1 MPEGNMD
8 NQSPQGSVSLLQKIV
23 RAVMGA
29 PKHLKDPQ
37 LFHKISLIPILA
49 WIGLGADGL
58 SSSAYGPE
66 EAFRALGEHTYL
78 AVFLGLATALTVFII
93 SYAYSRII
101 EHFPHGGGGYVV
113 ATHMLGEKAG
123 VVSGSALLVDY
134 VMTITISIASCCD
147 AIFSYIPQ
155 GYHHYKVPVAC
166 FLTVVLII
174 LNIRGVKESITVM
187 APIFMIFVST
197 HLLMLVYGVFTH
209 TDKCGP
215 LVCDVQAGFSHDLSS
230 IGIFGI
236 LLLFVRAYS
245 LGGGTYTGI
254 EAVSNGLQIMRE
266 PRVQTGKRTMLY
278 MATSLAFTAGVLFL
292 CYALVGVKPVEGK
305 TLNAVL
311 ADGLFSS
318 WPMGNWISFIT
329 IFSEGAL
336 LLVAAQAGFVD
347 GPRVMANMA
356 TDSWFPHRFAALSV
370 RLTMRNGI
378 LLMGIAAIALLFYTH
393 GSVSALVVM
402 YSINVFI
409 TFSLSQLG
417 MSKFFIQRRKE
428 DPQWVRHLGVH
439 LLGLVLCVTILTITV
454 LEKFMEG
461 GWLTLVITSVVI
473 GLCYLIKGHYTRVRE
488 GFADLDNT
496 LLDVP
501 ISDHGEPPP
510 IDRNAATA
518 IQLVSGYSGF
528 GVHTLFSILTTFPKT
543 YKNIIFVSVAVIDS
557 GSFKGAEEI
566 DALEES
572 IKSGLEKYVALARK
586 LGFAADYR
594 MELATDVVESIIEV
608 CKDVAVTYPRSTVF
622 TGQLTFRLEKFYHRL
637 LHNET
642 AFAIQRRLQWDGL
655 TTVIMPIR
663 VRT

>member
-1 MPEGNMD
+1 MTEEPPISQTFAGR
-8 NQSPQGSVSLLQKIV
+8 IV
-23 RAVMGA
+23 RAIIGA
-29 PKHLKDPQ
+29 PRCLNDPH
-37 LFHKISLIPILA
+37 LFHKMSLIPILA
-49 WIGLGADGL
+49 WVGLGADGL

-101 EHFPHGGGGYVV
+101 EHFPHGGGGYIV
-113 ATHMLGEKAG
+113 ASHMLGEKAG

-134 VMTITISIASCCD
+134 IMTITISIASCCD
-147 AIFSYIPQ
+147 AVFSYIPK
-155 GYHHYKVPVAC
+155 GYHYYKVPVAC
-166 FLTVVLII
+166 LLTVLLII

-187 APIFMIFVST
+187 APIFITFVLS
-197 HLLMLVYGVFTH
+197 HLVMLTYGVFTH
-209 TDKCGP
+209 TDKCWP
-215 LVCDVQAGFSHDLSS
+215 LVRDVQAGFSHDLSS

-292 CYALVGVKPVEGK
+292 CYSLVGVKPVEGK

-311 ADGLFSS
+311 ADSLFSH
-318 WPMGNWISFIT
+318 WPMGHWISFIT
-329 IFSEGAL
+329 IFSEGTL

-356 TDSWFPHRFAALSV
+356 VDSWFPHRFAALSV

-378 LLMGIAAIALLFYTH
+378 LLMGIAAIALLFYTG

-417 MSKFFIQRRKE
+417 MSKLFIQRRKE
-428 DPQWVRHLGVH
+428 DPQWIRHLLVH
-439 LLGLVLCVTILTITV
+439 LVGLLLCVTILIITTV
-454 LEKFMEG
+454 EKFAEG
-461 GWLTLVITSVVI
+461 GWMTLVITSVVI
-473 GLCYLIKGHYTRVRE
+473 GLCYLIKGHYLRVRQ
-488 GFADLDNT
+488 GMKDLDET

-501 ISDHGEPPP
+501 VTSHGEPPA
-510 IDRNAATA
+510 IDRSATTA
-518 IQLVSGYSGF
+518 IQLVSSYSGF
-528 GVHTLFSILTTFPKT
+528 GVHTLFSILTSFPKT
-543 YKNIIFVSVAVIDS
+543 YKNVIFVSVAMIDS
-557 GSFKGAEEI
+557 GSFKGAEEVE
-566 DALEES
+566 ALEAS
-572 IKSGLEKYVALARK
+572 VKVGLEKYVAMAHK
-586 LGFAADYR
+586 LGFAAEYR
-594 MELATDVVESIIEV
+594 TALATDVVESAVEL
-608 CKDVAVTYPRSTVF
+608 CKQVADEFPRSTVF

-655 TTVIMPIR
+655 TTVILPIR

>member
-1 MPEGNMD
+1 MGN
-8 NQSPQGSVSLLQKIV
+8 QTSQEVLSPLQKII
-23 RAVMGA
+23 RAILGS
-29 PKHLKDPQ
+29 PKHLKDPH
-37 LFHKISLIPILA
+37 LFHKMSLIPILA

-101 EHFPHGGGGYVV
+101 EHFPHGGGGYIV

-134 VMTITISIASCCD
+134 ILTITVSIASCVD
-147 AIFSYIPQ
+147 AVFSYIPK
-155 GYHHYKVPVAC
+155 GFHHYKVPVAC
-166 FLTVVLII
+166 LLAVFLII

-187 APIFMIFVST
+187 APIFMVFVAT
-197 HLLMLVYGVFTH
+197 HLLMLVYGVLTH
-209 TDKCGP
+209 TDKIAP
-215 LVCDVQAGFSHDLSS
+215 LASDVQTGFSHDVSS

-266 PRVQTGKRTMLY
+266 PRVKTGKRTMVY
-278 MATSLAFTAGVLFL
+278 MATSLAFTAGILFL
-292 CYALVGVKPVEGK
+292 CYSLVGVKPVEGK

-311 ADGLFSS
+311 ADGLFGS
-318 WPMGNWISFIT
+318 WPMGNWIAFVT

-336 LLVAAQAGFVD
+336 LLVAAQTGFVD

-356 TDSWFPHRFAALSV
+356 VDSWLPHRFASLSV

-378 LLMGIAAIALLFYTH
+378 LLMGVASIILLIYTH

-402 YSINVFI
+402 YSINVFV

-417 MSKFFIQRRKE
+417 MSKFFIQRKAE
-428 DPQWVRHLGVH
+428 DPQWFRHLLVH
-439 LLGLVLCVTILTITV
+439 LVGLLLCVTILIITTV
-454 LEKFMEG
+454 EKFAEG

-473 GLCYLIKGHYTRVRE
+473 GLCYLIKGHYVRVRQ
-488 GFADLDNT
+488 GMKDLDDT

-501 ISDHGEPPP
+501 VSSHGEPPA
-510 IDRNAATA
+510 IDRNATTA
-518 IQLVSGYSGF
+518 IQLVSGFSGF
-528 GVHTLFSILTTFPKT
+528 GVHTLFSILSTFPKT
-543 YKNIIFVSVAVIDS
+543 YKNVIFVSVAMIDS

-566 DALEES
+566 EALEAS
-572 IKSGLEKYVALARK
+572 VKASLEKYVAMANK

-594 MELATDVVESIIEV
+594 TTLATDVVESAV
-608 CKDVAVTYPRSTVF
+608 DLCHQVAEEFPRSTVF
-622 TGQLTFRLEKFYHRL
+622 TGQITFRLEKFYHRL

-655 TTVIMPIR
+655 TTVILPIR
-663 VRT
+663 VKT

>member
-1 MPEGNMD
+1 M
-8 NQSPQGSVSLLQKIV
+8 GSSELNETPSLLQKII
-23 RAVMGA
+23 RAVIGS
-29 PKHLKDPQ
+29 PKHLKDPH
-37 LFHKISLIPILA
+37 LFHKMALIPVLA
-49 WIGLGADGL
+49 WVGLGADGL

-101 EHFPHGGGGYVV
+101 EHFPHGGGGYIV

-147 AIFSYIPQ
+147 AVFSYIPK

-166 FLTVVLII
+166 ILTVILII
-174 LNIRGVKESITVM
+174 LNIRGVKESISVM
-187 APIFMIFVST
+187 APIFMTFVAS
-197 HLLMLVYGVFTH
+197 HILMLVYGVLTH

-215 LVCDVQAGFSHDLSS
+215 LVRDVQAGFKHDLSS

-278 MATSLAFTAGVLFL
+278 MATSLAFTAGILFL
-292 CYALVGVKPVEGK
+292 CYSLVGVKPVEGK

-311 ADGLFSS
+311 ADSLFGN
-318 WPMGNWISFIT
+318 WPMGNWVSFIT

-347 GPRVMANMA
+347 GPRVMSNMA
-356 TDSWFPHRFAALSV
+356 IDSWFPHRFAALSV

-378 LLMGIAAIALLFYTH
+378 LLMGIAAIALLFYTG

-428 DPQWVRHLGVH
+428 DPRWFRHLSVH
-439 LLGLVLCVTILTITV
+439 LVGLLLCVTILAITTY
-454 LEKFMEG
+454 EKFAEG
-461 GWLTLVITSVVI
+461 GWMTLVITSVVV
-473 GLCYLIKGHYTRVRE
+473 GLCYMIKGHYVRVRQ
-488 GFADLDNT
+488 GMKDLDET

-501 ISDHGEPPP
+501 LSSHGEPPA
-510 IDRNAATA
+510 IDHGATTA

-543 YKNIIFVSVAVIDS
+543 YKNVVFVSVAMIDS
-557 GSFKGAEEI
+557 GSFKGAEEVE
-566 DALEES
+566 ALEAS
-572 IKSGLEKYVALARK
+572 VNAGLEKYVDMAHK
-586 LGFAADYR
+586 LGFAAEYR
-594 MELATDVVESIIEV
+594 TALATDVVESAV
-608 CKDVAVTYPRSTVF
+608 DLCKQVAEEFPRSTVF

>member
-1 MPEGNMD
+1 MGHGTQNET
-8 NQSPQGSVSLLQKIV
+8 SSLLQKIV
-23 RAVMGA
+23 RAVIGA
-29 PKHLKDPQ
+29 PKHLRDPH
-37 LFHKISLIPILA
+37 LFHKMSLIPVLA

-101 EHFPHGGGGYVV
+101 EHFPHGGGGYIV

-134 VMTITISIASCCD
+134 ILTITVSIASCVD
-147 AIFSYIPQ
+147 AVFSYVPK
-155 GYHHYKVPVAC
+155 GFHHYKVPVAC
-166 FLTVVLII
+166 LLAVFLII

-187 APIFMIFVST
+187 APIFMVFVAT
-197 HLLMLVYGVFTH
+197 HLLMLIYGVFTH

-215 LVCDVQAGFSHDLSS
+215 LLCDVQSGFTHDLSS

-266 PRVQTGKRTMLY
+266 PRVQTGKRTMVY

-292 CYALVGVKPVEGK
+292 CYSLVGVKPVEGK

-311 ADGLFSS
+311 ADGLFGS
-318 WPMGNWISFIT
+318 WPMGNWIAFVT

-336 LLVAAQAGFVD
+336 LLVAAQTGFVD

-356 TDSWFPHRFAALSV
+356 VDSWLPHRFASLSV

-378 LLMGIAAIALLFYTH
+378 LLMGVASIALLIYTH

-402 YSINVFI
+402 YSINVFV

-417 MSKFFIQRRKE
+417 MSKFFIQRKRE
-428 DPQWVRHLGVH
+428 DPQWFRHLLVH
-439 LLGLVLCVTILTITV
+439 LVGLLLCVTILIITTV
-454 LEKFMEG
+454 EKFAEG

-473 GLCYLIKGHYTRVRE
+473 GLCYLIKGHYVRVRQ
-488 GFADLDNT
+488 GMKDLDDT

-501 ISDHGEPPP
+501 VSAHGEPPA
-510 IDRNAATA
+510 IDRNAPTA

-528 GVHTLFSILTTFPKT
+528 GVHTLFSILSTFPKT
-543 YKNIIFVSVAVIDS
+543 YKNVVFVSVAMIDS

-566 DALEES
+566 EALEAS
-572 IKSGLEKYVALARK
+572 VKAGLEKYVAMAHK

-594 MELATDVVESIIEV
+594 TTLATDVVESAVELCKEV
-608 CKDVAVTYPRSTVF
+608 AEEFPRATVF
-622 TGQLTFRLEKFYHRL
+622 TGQITFRLEKYYHRL

-663 VRT
+663 VRA

>member
-1 MPEGNMD
+1 MENQATNGNA
-8 NQSPQGSVSLLQKIV
+8 SLLQKIV
-23 RAVMGA
+23 RAITGG
-29 PKHLKDPQ
+29 PKHLKDPH

-66 EAFRALGEHTYL
+66 EAFKALGEHTYL
-78 AVFLGLATALTVFII
+78 AVFLGLATAMTVFII

-101 EHFPHGGGGYVV
+101 EHFPHGGGGYIV

-134 VMTITISIASCCD
+134 ILTITVSIASCVD
-147 AIFSYIPQ
+147 AVFSYIPQ
-155 GYHHYKVPVAC
+155 GFHHYKVPVAC
-166 FLTVVLII
+166 LLTVILII

-187 APIFMIFVST
+187 APIFMIFVAT
-197 HLLMLVYGVFTH
+197 HLLMLIYGVFTH

-266 PRVQTGKRTMLY
+266 PRVQTGKRTMVY
-278 MATSLAFTAGVLFL
+278 MATSLAFTAGILFL
-292 CYALVGVKPVEGK
+292 CYSLVGVKPVEGK

-311 ADGLFSS
+311 ADGLFST
-318 WPMGNWISFIT
+318 WPMGNWIAFIT

-336 LLVAAQAGFVD
+336 LLVAAQTGFVD

-356 TDSWFPHRFAALSV
+356 VDSWLPHRFASLSV

-378 LLMGIAAIALLFYTH
+378 ILMGAASIALLIYTH

-402 YSINVFI
+402 YSINVFV

-417 MSKFFIQRRKE
+417 MSKFFIGKRKD
-428 DPQWVRHLGVH
+428 DPQWMRHLSVH
-439 LLGLVLCVTILTITV
+439 LVGLLLCVTILIITTF
-454 LEKFMEG
+454 EKFMEG

-473 GLCYLIKGHYTRVRE
+473 GLCYLIKGHYTRVRQ
-488 GFADLDNT
+488 GMRDLDET

-501 ISDHGEPPP
+501 VTTHGEPPP
-510 IDRNAATA
+510 IDRGAPTA

-528 GVHTLFSILTTFPKT
+528 GVHTLFSILSTFPKT
-543 YKNIIFVSVAVIDS
+543 YKNVIFVSVAMIDS
-557 GSFKGAEEI
+557 GSFKGAEEVE
-566 DALEES
+566 ALERTVNE
-572 IKSGLEKYVALARK
+572 GLEKYVALARK
-586 LGFAADYR
+586 LGFAAEYR
-594 MELATDVVESIIEV
+594 TALATDVVESAVEL
-608 CKDVAVTYPRSTVF
+608 CKQVAEEFPRSTVF

>member
-1 MPEGNMD
+1 MTVENHQEPHTLPG
-8 NQSPQGSVSLLQKIV
+8 KII
-23 RAVMGA
+23 RSIFGA
-29 PKHLKDPQ
+29 PKYLKDPQ
-37 LFHKISLIPILA
+37 LFHKMALIPVLA
-49 WIGLGADGL
+49 WVGLGADGL

-66 EAFRALGEHTYL
+66 EAFKALEGHTYL

-101 EHFPHGGGGYVV
+101 EHFPHGGGGYIV

-147 AIFSYIPQ
+147 SVFSYIPKEFH
-155 GYHHYKVPVAC
+155 YYKVPLAC
-166 FLTVVLII
+166 ILTVFLII
-174 LNIRGVKESITVM
+174 LNIRGVKESISVL
-187 APIFMIFVST
+187 APIFITFVAS
-197 HLLMLVYGVFTH
+197 HILMLVYGVLTH
-209 TDKCGP
+209 TDKIAS
-215 LVCDVQAGFSHDLSS
+215 LASDVQNGFSHDVSS

-278 MATSLAFTAGVLFL
+278 IATSLAFTAGILFL
-292 CYALVGVKPVEGK
+292 CYSLAGVKPVDGK

-311 ADGLFSS
+311 AESLFIN
-318 WPMGNWISFIT
+318 WPIGHWISFIT

-336 LLVAAQAGFVD
+336 LLVAAQTGFVD
-347 GPRVMANMA
+347 GPRVMSNMA
-356 TDSWFPHRFAALSV
+356 IDSWLPHRFAALSV

-378 LLMGIAAIALLFYTH
+378 LLMGIAAVALLLYTG
-393 GSVSALVVM
+393 GSVSALVIM

-417 MSKFFIQRRKE
+417 MSKFFIQRKQE
-428 DPQWVRHLGVH
+428 DPQWIRHLSVH
-439 LLGLVLCVTILTITV
+439 LVGLLLCVTILAITIY
-454 LEKFMEG
+454 EKFAEG
-461 GWLTLVITSVVI
+461 GWMTLVITSLVI
-473 GLCYLIKGHYTRVRE
+473 GLCYLIKGHYVRVRQ
-488 GFADLDNT
+488 GMKDLDET

-501 ISDHGEPPP
+501 VSPHGEPPV
-510 IDRNAATA
+510 IDRNAPTA

-528 GVHTLFSILTTFPKT
+528 GVHTLFSILSTFPKT
-543 YKNIIFVSVAVIDS
+543 YRNVIFISVAMIDS
-557 GSFKGAEEI
+557 GSFKGAKEI
-566 DALEES
+566 EALETS
-572 IKSGLEKYVALARK
+572 VKAGLEKYVAMAHK

-594 MELATDVVESIIEV
+594 TVLATDVVESAVEL
-608 CKDVAVTYPRSTVF
+608 CKQTAEEFPRSTVF
-622 TGQLTFRLEKFYHRL
+622 TGQITFRLEKFYHRL

-642 AFAIQRRLQWDGL
+642 AFSIQRRLQWDGL

>member
-1 MPEGNMD
+1 MGN
-8 NQSPQGSVSLLQKIV
+8 SSSHETVSLLQKIT
-23 RAVMGA
+23 RAITGG
-29 PKHLKDPQ
+29 PKHLKDPH
-37 LFHKISLIPILA
+37 LFHKLALIPVLA
-49 WIGLGADGL
+49 WVGLGADGL

-101 EHFPHGGGGYVV
+101 EHFPNGGGGYIV

-147 AIFSYIPQ
+147 AVFSYIPK
-155 GYHHYKVPVAC
+155 GFHHYKVPVAC
-166 FLTVVLII
+166 ILTVILIT
-174 LNIRGVKESITVM
+174 LNIRGVKESISVM
-187 APIFMIFVST
+187 VPIFMTFVLS
-197 HLLMLVYGVFTH
+197 HILMLIYGVLTH
-209 TDKCGP
+209 TDKIAP
-215 LVCDVQAGFSHDLSS
+215 LASDVQSGFRHDLSS
-230 IGIFGI
+230 IGMFGI
-236 LLLFVRAYS
+236 LLIFVRAYS

-266 PRVQTGKRTMLY
+266 PRVKTGKRTMIY
-278 MATSLAFTAGVLFL
+278 MATSLAFTAGILFL
-292 CYALVGVKPVEGK
+292 CYSLVGVKPVEGK

-311 ADGLFSS
+311 ADSLFGN
-318 WPMGNWISFIT
+318 WPMGNWVSFIT

-347 GPRVMANMA
+347 GPRVMSNMA
-356 TDSWFPHRFAALSV
+356 IDSWFPHRFAALSV

-378 LLMGIAAIALLFYTH
+378 LLMGISAIALLFYTG

-428 DPQWVRHLGVH
+428 DPQWIRHLSVH
-439 LLGLVLCVTILTITV
+439 LVGLLLCVTILAITTY
-454 LEKFMEG
+454 EKFTEG
-461 GWLTLVITSVVI
+461 GWMTLLITSVVV
-473 GLCYLIKGHYTRVRE
+473 GLCYMIKGHYVRVRQ
-488 GFADLDNT
+488 GMKDLDET

-501 ISDHGEPPP
+501 LSSHGEPPA
-510 IDRNAATA
+510 IDHGATTA

-528 GVHTLFSILTTFPKT
+528 GVHTLFSILSTFPKT
-543 YKNIIFVSVAVIDS
+543 YKNVIFVSVAMIDS
-557 GSFKGAEEI
+557 GSFKGAEEVE
-566 DALEES
+566 ALEAS
-572 IKSGLEKYVALARK
+572 VKAGLEKYVVMANK

-594 MELATDVVESIIEV
+594 VALATDVVESAV
-608 CKDVAVTYPRSTVF
+608 DLCKQVAGEFPRSTVF

>member
-1 MPEGNMD
+1 MGN
-8 NQSPQGSVSLLQKIV
+8 SSSHETVSLLQKIT
-23 RAVMGA
+23 RAITGG
-29 PKHLKDPQ
+29 PKHLKDPH
-37 LFHKISLIPILA
+37 LFHKLALIPVLA
-49 WIGLGADGL
+49 WVGLGADGL

-101 EHFPHGGGGYVV
+101 EHFPNGGGGYIV

-147 AIFSYIPQ
+147 AVFSYIPK
-155 GYHHYKVPVAC
+155 GFHHYKVPVAC
-166 FLTVVLII
+166 LLTVILII
-174 LNIRGVKESITVM
+174 LNIRGVKESISVM
-187 APIFMIFVST
+187 VPIFMTFVLS
-197 HLLMLVYGVFTH
+197 HILMLIYGVLTH
-209 TDKCGP
+209 TDKIAP
-215 LVCDVQAGFSHDLSS
+215 LASDVQSGFRHDLSS
-230 IGIFGI
+230 IGMFGI
-236 LLLFVRAYS
+236 LLIFVRAYS

-266 PRVQTGKRTMLY
+266 PRVKTGKRTMIY
-278 MATSLAFTAGVLFL
+278 MATSLAFTAGILFL
-292 CYALVGVKPVEGK
+292 CYSLVGVKPVEGK

-311 ADGLFSS
+311 ADSLFGN
-318 WPMGNWISFIT
+318 WPMGNWVSFIT

-347 GPRVMANMA
+347 GPRVMSNMA
-356 TDSWFPHRFAALSV
+356 IDSWFPHRFAALSV

-378 LLMGIAAIALLFYTH
+378 LLMGISAIALLFYTG

-428 DPQWVRHLGVH
+428 DPQWIRHLSVH
-439 LLGLVLCVTILTITV
+439 LVGLLLCVTILAITTY
-454 LEKFMEG
+454 EKFTEG
-461 GWLTLVITSVVI
+461 GWMTLLITSVVV
-473 GLCYLIKGHYTRVRE
+473 GLCYMIKGHYVRVRQ
-488 GFADLDNT
+488 GMKDLDET

-501 ISDHGEPPP
+501 LSSHGEPPA
-510 IDRNAATA
+510 IDHGATTA

-528 GVHTLFSILTTFPKT
+528 GVHTLFSILSTFPKT
-543 YKNIIFVSVAVIDS
+543 YKNVIFVSVAMIDS
-557 GSFKGAEEI
+557 GSFKGAEEVE
-566 DALEES
+566 ALEAS
-572 IKSGLEKYVALARK
+572 VKAGLEKYVVMANK

-594 MELATDVVESIIEV
+594 VALATDVVESAV
-608 CKDVAVTYPRSTVF
+608 DLCKQVAGEFPRSTVF

-642 AFAIQRRLQWDGL
+642 AFAIQRRLQWAGL

>member
-1 MPEGNMD
+1 MTD
-8 NQSPQGSVSLLQKIV
+8 QGSNPSVVLRLA
-23 RAVMGA
+23 RTLFGA
-29 PKHLKDPQ
+29 PKHLKDPH
-37 LFHKISLIPILA
+37 LFHKMALIPVLA
-49 WIGLGADGL
+49 WVGLGADGL

-66 EAFRALGEHTYL
+66 EAFRALGEHRYL
-78 AVFLGLATALTVFII
+78 ALLLALATALTVFII

-101 EHFPHGGGGYVV
+101 EHFPHGGGGYIV
-113 ATHMLGEKAG
+113 ASHILGEKAG

-147 AIFSYIPQ
+147 ALFSYVPQ
-155 GYHHYKVPVAC
+155 SFHHYKVPVAC
-166 FLTVVLII
+166 FLTIVLII
-174 LNIRGVKESITVM
+174 LNVRGVKESITIL
-187 APIFMIFVST
+187 APIFMTFIVT
-197 HLLMLVYGVFTH
+197 HLLMLLYGLVTH
-209 TDKCGP
+209 TDRIAP
-215 LVCDVQAGFSHDLSS
+215 VLASAGDGFRHDLST
-230 IGIFGI
+230 IGFFGI
-236 LLLFVRAYS
+236 LLLFLRAYS

-254 EAVSNGLQIMRE
+254 EAVSNGMQIMRE
-266 PRVQTGKRTMLY
+266 PRVQTGKRTMIY
-278 MATSLAFTAGVLFL
+278 MATSLAFTAGILLL
-292 CYALVGVKPVEGK
+292 CYLLVGINPVAGK
-305 TLNAVL
+305 TLNSVL
-311 ADGLFSS
+311 ADNLFGN
-318 WPMGNWISFIT
+318 WPMGKSIAFVT
-329 IFSEGAL
+329 ILSEGAL

-356 TDSWFPHRFAALSV
+356 VDSWFPHRFAALSV

-378 LLMGIAAIALLFYTH
+378 LLMGIAAIALLFYTR

-402 YSINVFI
+402 YSINVFV

-417 MSKFFIQRRKE
+417 MSKFFIQRRRE
-428 DPQWVRHLGVH
+428 DPCWLRHLSVH
-439 LLGLVLCVTILTITV
+439 LVGLVLCVTILAVTTF
-454 LEKFMEG
+454 EKFTEG
-461 GWLTLVITSVVI
+461 GWMTLVITSVVI

-488 GFADLDNT
+488 GIADLDNT

-501 ISDHGEPPP
+501 IHAHGEPPA
-510 IDRNAATA
+510 IDRNAPTA

-566 DALEES
+566 DALEAS
-572 IKSGLEKYVALARK
+572 IKDGLEKYVSLAKK

-594 MELATDVVESIIEV
+594 MALATDVVESVVEI
-608 CKDVAVTYPRSTVF
+608 CKETGEEFPRSTVF

-655 TTVIMPIR
+655 TTVILPIR

>member
-1 MPEGNMD
+1 MSTPEPSSETRSIKG
-8 NQSPQGSVSLLQKIV
+8 VLQLII
-23 RAVMGA
+23 GA
-29 PKHLKDPQ
+29 PRHLKDPH

-66 EAFRALGEHTYL
+66 EAFKALGEHAYL
-78 AVFLGLATALTVFII
+78 AVFLGLATAATVFII

-123 VVSGSALLVDY
+123 VISGSALLVDY

-147 AIFSYIPQ
+147 AVFSYIPQ
-155 GYHHYKVPVAC
+155 GVHHFKVPVAC
-166 FLTVVLII
+166 ALTIFLII

-187 APIFMIFVST
+187 APIFIVFVGT
-197 HLLMLVYGVFTH
+197 HLLMLVYGLFTH
-209 TDKCGP
+209 VDKIAP
-215 LVCDVQAGFSHDLSS
+215 LASDVQAGLSHDVTG
-230 IGIFGI
+230 IGVFGI

-266 PRVQTGKRTMLY
+266 PRVRTGKRTMLY
-278 MATSLAFTAGVLFL
+278 MASSLAFTAGLLFL
-292 CYALVGVKPVEGK
+292 CYSLAGVKPVEGK

-311 ADGLFSS
+311 ADGLFGS
-318 WPMGNWISFIT
+318 WTMGNWISFTT

-356 TDSWFPHRFAALSV
+356 TDSWLPHRFAALSV

-417 MSKFFIQRRKE
+417 MSRFFINKRHD
-428 DPQWVRHLGVH
+428 DPQWLRHLSVH
-439 LLGLVLCVTILTITV
+439 LVGLVLCMTILIITIF
-454 LEKFMEG
+454 EKFMEG
-461 GWLTLVITSVVI
+461 GWLTLLITSVVI
-473 GLCYLIKGHYTRVRE
+473 GFCYAIKGHYTKVRQ
-488 GFADLDNT
+488 GFADLDNS
-496 LLDVP
+496 LLDLPVNE
-501 ISDHGEPPP
+501 HGEPPAL
-510 IDRNAATA
+510 DRNATTA

-528 GVHTLFSILTTFPKT
+528 GVHTLLSILTTFPKT

-557 GSFKGAEEI
+557 GTFKGAEEI
-566 DALEES
+566 EALESS
-572 IKSGLEKYVALARK
+572 IKAGLMKYVALARK
-586 LGFAADYR
+586 LGFASDYR
-594 MELATDVVESIIEV
+594 MALGTDVVESVVDCCKEV
-608 CKDVAVTYPRSTVF
+608 TQEYPRSTVF

-663 VRT
+663 MRA

>member
-1 MPEGNMD
+1 MSETSPE
-8 NQSPQGSVSLLQKIV
+8 QPSFFRSII
-23 RAVMGA
+23 RAIFGA
-29 PKHLKDPQ
+29 PKYLKDPH
-37 LFHKISLIPILA
+37 LFHKMALIPVLA
-49 WIGLGADGL
+49 WVGLGADGL

-66 EAFRALGEHTYL
+66 EAFKALGEHAYL

-101 EHFPHGGGGYVV
+101 EHFPHGGGGYIV
-113 ATHMLGEKAG
+113 ASHILGDKAG

-147 AIFSYIPQ
+147 AIFSYIPKE
-155 GYHHYKVPVAC
+155 YHQYKVSVAC
-166 FLTVVLII
+166 ILTVLLII
-174 LNIRGVKESITVM
+174 LNIRGVKESISVL
-187 APIFMIFVST
+187 APIFMTFVVS
-197 HLLMLVYGVFTH
+197 HLLLLVYGIFSNSE
-209 TDKCGP
+209 KFGP
-215 LVCDVQAGFSHDLSS
+215 VVHDVQRGLNSDLSS
-230 IGIFGI
+230 IGVLGI
-236 LLLFVRAYS
+236 LLIFVRAYS

-278 MATSLAFTAGVLFL
+278 MATSLAFTAGLLFV
-292 CYALVGVKPVEGK
+292 CYSLVGIKPVEGK

-311 ADGLFSS
+311 ADGLFAS
-318 WPMGNWISFIT
+318 WPMGNWISFVT

-356 TDSWFPHRFAALSV
+356 IDSWFPHRFAALSV

-378 LLMGIAAIALLFYTH
+378 ILMGVAAIALLFYTG

-417 MSKFFIQRRKE
+417 MSKFFIQRRQD
-428 DPQWVRHLGVH
+428 DPQWFRHLSVH
-439 LLGLVLCVTILTITV
+439 LVGLLLCVTILVITV
-454 LEKFMEG
+454 IEKFAEG
-461 GWLTLVITSVVI
+461 GWMTLVITSIVI
-473 GLCYLIKGHYTRVRE
+473 WLCYLIRGHYQKVRK
-488 GFADLDNT
+488 GMKDLDDT

-501 ISDHGEPPP
+501 VAAHGEPPA
-510 IDRNAATA
+510 IDRNAPTA

-528 GVHTLFSILTTFPKT
+528 GVHTLFSIMSTFPKT
-543 YKNIIFVSVAVIDS
+543 YRNVIFVSVAMIDS

-566 DALEES
+566 ESLEASVRES
-572 IKSGLEKYVALARK
+572 LEKYVAMAHK

-594 MELATDVVESIIEV
+594 TALATDVVES
-608 CKDVAVTYPRSTVF
+608 AVELCQQTAEEFPRSTVF
-622 TGQLTFRLEKFYHRL
+622 TGQITFRLEKFYHRL

>member
-1 MPEGNMD
+1 MPTETGPENGNF
-8 NQSPQGSVSLLQKIV
+8 LLKLI
-23 RAVMGA
+23 RTLIGA
-29 PKHLKDPQ
+29 PKHLKDPH
-37 LFHKISLIPILA
+37 LFHKMSLIPILA
-49 WIGLGADGL
+49 WVGLGADGL

-66 EAFRALGEHTYL
+66 EAFKALGEHTYL

-101 EHFPHGGGGYVV
+101 EHFPHGGGGYIV

-147 AIFSYIPQ
+147 AVFSYIPK

-166 FLTVVLII
+166 LLTILLII
-174 LNIRGVKESITVM
+174 LNIRGVKESISIL
-187 APIFMIFVST
+187 APIFMTFVAS
-197 HLLMLVYGVFTH
+197 HILMLLYGVLTH
-209 TDKCGP
+209 ADKINP
-215 LVCDVQAGFSHDLSS
+215 LASDIHRGLSHDLSG
-230 IGIFGI
+230 IGVFGI

-292 CYALVGVKPVEGK
+292 CYSLVGVKPVEGK

-311 ADGLFSS
+311 ADSLFAS

-356 TDSWFPHRFAALSV
+356 IDSWLPHRFAALSV

-378 LLMGIAAIALLFYTH
+378 LLMGIASIALLYYTG

-417 MSKFFIQRRKE
+417 MSKFFIQRRRE
-428 DPQWVRHLGVH
+428 DPQWVRHLLVH
-439 LLGLVLCVTILTITV
+439 LVGLALCVTILVITTV
-454 LEKFMEG
+454 EKFAEG
-461 GWLTLVITSVVI
+461 GWMTLVITSVVI
-473 GLCYLIKGHYTRVRE
+473 GLCYLIKGHYVRVRQ
-488 GFADLDNT
+488 GMKDLDET

-501 ISDHGEPPP
+501 VSPHGEPPA
-510 IDRNAATA
+510 IDRSAPTA

-528 GVHTLFSILTTFPKT
+528 GVHTLFSILATFPRT
-543 YKNIIFVSVAVIDS
+543 YKNVIFVSVAMIDS
-557 GSFKGAEEI
+557 GSFKGAEEVE
-566 DALEES
+566 ALEASVKE
-572 IKSGLEKYVALARK
+572 GLEKYVAMARK

-594 MELATDVVESIIEV
+594 TEVATDVVESAVEL
-608 CKDVAVTYPRSTVF
+608 CKQVAEEFPRATVF

-655 TTVIMPIR
+655 TTVILPIR

>member
-1 MPEGNMD
+1 MGNQTFQD
-8 NQSPQGSVSLLQKIV
+8 TVSPLQKIIH
-23 RAVMGA
+23 AILGS
-29 PKHLKDPQ
+29 PKHLKDPH
-37 LFHKISLIPILA
+37 LFHKMSLIPILA

-101 EHFPHGGGGYVV
+101 EHFPHGGGGYIV

-134 VMTITISIASCCD
+134 ILTITVSIASCVD
-147 AIFSYIPQ
+147 AVFSYIPK
-155 GYHHYKVPVAC
+155 GFHHYKVPVAC
-166 FLTVVLII
+166 LLTVFLIV

-187 APIFMIFVST
+187 APIFMVFVTT
-197 HLLMLVYGVFTH
+197 HLLMLIYGVFTH

-215 LVCDVQAGFSHDLSS
+215 LVCDVQSGLSHDLSS

-266 PRVQTGKRTMLY
+266 PRVKTGKRTMVY
-278 MATSLAFTAGVLFL
+278 MATSLAFTAGILFL
-292 CYALVGVKPVEGK
+292 CYSLVGVKPVEGK

-311 ADGLFSS
+311 ADGLFRS
-318 WPMGNWISFIT
+318 WPMGNWIAFVT

-336 LLVAAQAGFVD
+336 LLVAAQTGFVD

-356 TDSWFPHRFAALSV
+356 VDSWLPHRFASLSV

-378 LLMGIAAIALLFYTH
+378 LLMGVASIFLLIYTH
-393 GSVSALVVM
+393 GSVSALVIM
-402 YSINVFI
+402 YSINVFV

-417 MSKFFIQRRKE
+417 MSKLFIQRKAE
-428 DPQWVRHLGVH
+428 DPQWFRHLLVH
-439 LLGLVLCVTILTITV
+439 LVGLLLCVTILIITTV
-454 LEKFMEG
+454 EKFAEG

-473 GLCYLIKGHYTRVRE
+473 GLCYLVKGHYVRVRQ
-488 GFADLDNT
+488 GMKDLDDT

-501 ISDHGEPPP
+501 VSSHGEPPA
-510 IDRNAATA
+510 IDRNATTA
-518 IQLVSGYSGF
+518 IQLVSGFSGF
-528 GVHTLFSILTTFPKT
+528 GVHTLLSILSTFPKT
-543 YKNIIFVSVAVIDS
+543 YKNVIFVSVAMIDS

-566 DALEES
+566 EALEAS
-572 IKSGLEKYVALARK
+572 VKAGLEKYVAMAHK
-586 LGFAADYR
+586 LGIAADYR
-594 MELATDVVESIIEV
+594 TALATDVVESAV
-608 CKDVAVTYPRSTVF
+608 DLCQQVAEEFPRSTVF
-622 TGQLTFRLEKFYHRL
+622 TGQITFRLEKFYHRL

-642 AFAIQRRLQWDGL
+642 AFAIQRRLQWDGV
-655 TTVIMPIR
+655 TTVILPIR

>member
-1 MPEGNMD
+1 MTD
-8 NQSPQGSVSLLQKIV
+8 QGSNPSVVLRLA
-23 RAVMGA
+23 RTLFGA
-29 PKHLKDPQ
+29 PKHLKDPH
-37 LFHKISLIPILA
+37 LFHKMALIPVLA
-49 WIGLGADGL
+49 WVGLGADGL

-66 EAFRALGEHTYL
+66 EAFRALGEHRYL
-78 AVFLGLATALTVFII
+78 ALLLALATALTVFII

-101 EHFPHGGGGYVV
+101 EHFPHGGGGYIV
-113 ATHMLGEKAG
+113 ASHILGEKAG

-147 AIFSYIPQ
+147 ALFSYVPQ
-155 GYHHYKVPVAC
+155 SFHHYKVPVAC
-166 FLTVVLII
+166 FLTIVLII
-174 LNIRGVKESITVM
+174 LNVRGVKESITIL
-187 APIFMIFVST
+187 APIFMTFIVT
-197 HLLMLVYGVFTH
+197 HLLMLLYGLVTH
-209 TDKCGP
+209 TDRIAP
-215 LVCDVQAGFSHDLSS
+215 VLASAGDGFRHDLST
-230 IGIFGI
+230 IGFFGI
-236 LLLFVRAYS
+236 LLLFLRAYS

-254 EAVSNGLQIMRE
+254 EAVSNGMQIMRE
-266 PRVQTGKRTMLY
+266 PRVQTGKRTMIY
-278 MATSLAFTAGVLFL
+278 MATSLAFTAGILLL
-292 CYALVGVKPVEGK
+292 CYLLVGINPVAGK
-305 TLNAVL
+305 TLNSVL
-311 ADGLFSS
+311 ADNLFGN
-318 WPMGNWISFIT
+318 WPMGKSIAFVT
-329 IFSEGAL
+329 ILSEGAL

-356 TDSWFPHRFAALSV
+356 VDSWFPHRFAALSV

-378 LLMGIAAIALLFYTH
+378 LLMGIAAIALLFYTR

-402 YSINVFI
+402 YSINVFV

-417 MSKFFIQRRKE
+417 MSKFFIQRRRE
-428 DPQWVRHLGVH
+428 DPCWLRHLSVH
-439 LLGLVLCVTILTITV
+439 LVGLVLCVTILAVTTF
-454 LEKFMEG
+454 EKFTEG
-461 GWLTLVITSVVI
+461 GWMTLVITSVVI

-488 GFADLDNT
+488 GIADLDNT

-501 ISDHGEPPP
+501 IHAHGEPPA
-510 IDRNAATA
+510 IDRNAPTA

-566 DALEES
+566 EALEAS
-572 IKSGLEKYVALARK
+572 IKSGLERYVELAKR

-594 MELATDVVESIIEV
+594 MALATDVVESVVEI
-608 CKDVAVTYPRSTVF
+608 CKETGEEFPRSTVF

-655 TTVIMPIR
+655 TTVILPIR

>member
-1 MPEGNMD
+1 METPE
-8 NQSPQGSVSLLQKIV
+8 SREPVSLLHKIF
-23 RAVMGA
+23 RAITGG
-29 PKHLKDPQ
+29 PKHLRDPH
-37 LFHKISLIPILA
+37 LFHKMALIPVLA
-49 WIGLGADGL
+49 WVGLGADGL

-66 EAFRALGEHTYL
+66 EAFKALGEHTYL

-101 EHFPHGGGGYVV
+101 EHFPHGGGGYIV

-147 AIFSYIPQ
+147 AVFSYIPK

-166 FLTVVLII
+166 LLTVILII
-174 LNIRGVKESITVM
+174 LNIRGVKESISVM
-187 APIFMIFVST
+187 VPIFMTFVLS
-197 HLLMLVYGVFTH
+197 HILMLVYGVFTH
-209 TDKCGP
+209 TDKIVP
-215 LVCDVQAGFSHDLSS
+215 LASDVQTGLSHDLSS
-230 IGIFGI
+230 IGVFGI

-266 PRVQTGKRTMLY
+266 PRVQTGKRTMIY
-278 MATSLAFTAGVLFL
+278 MATSLAFTAGILFL
-292 CYALVGVKPVEGK
+292 CYSLVGVKPVEGK

-311 ADGLFSS
+311 ADTLFGN
-318 WPMGNWISFIT
+318 WPMGNWVSFIT

-347 GPRVMANMA
+347 GPRVMSNMA
-356 TDSWFPHRFAALSV
+356 IDSWFPHRFAALSV

-378 LLMGIAAIALLFYTH
+378 LLMGIAAIALLFYTG

-428 DPQWVRHLGVH
+428 DSQWFRHLMVH
-439 LLGLVLCVTILTITV
+439 IVGLLLCLTILVITTI
-454 LEKFMEG
+454 EKFAEG
-461 GWLTLVITSVVI
+461 GWMTLVITSVVI
-473 GLCYLIKGHYTRVRE
+473 GLCYLIKAHYLRVRQ
-488 GFADLDNT
+488 GMRDLDET

-501 ISDHGEPPP
+501 LSAHGEPPA
-510 IDRNAATA
+510 IDRNAPTA

-528 GVHTLFSILTTFPKT
+528 GVHTLFSILSTFPKT
-543 YKNIIFVSVAVIDS
+543 YKNVVFVSVALIDS
-557 GSFKGAEEI
+557 GSFKGAEEVE
-566 DALEES
+566 ALEAS
-572 IKSGLEKYVALARK
+572 VKAGLEKYVAMAHK

-594 MELATDVVESIIEV
+594 TALATDVVESAVDLCKEV
-608 CKDVAVTYPRSTVF
+608 AEEFPRSTVF
-622 TGQLTFRLEKFYHRL
+622 TGQITFRLEKFYHRL

>member
-1 MPEGNMD
+1 MTEDKQKPASFFGKAFRTIFG
-8 NQSPQGSVSLLQKIV
+8 SPKY
-23 RAVMGA
+23 
-29 PKHLKDPQ
+29 LKDPH
-37 LFHKISLIPILA
+37 LFHKMALIPVLA
-49 WIGLGADGL
+49 WVGLGADGL

-101 EHFPHGGGGYVV
+101 EHFPHGGGGYIV

-147 AIFSYIPQ
+147 AVFSYVPQ
-155 GYHHYKVPVAC
+155 GFHHYKVAVAC
-166 FLTVVLII
+166 ILTVILII
-174 LNIRGVKESITVM
+174 LNIRGVKESISVL
-187 APIFMIFVST
+187 APIFMVFVGT
-197 HLLMLVYGVFTH
+197 HIVMLLDGVMTH
-209 TDKCGP
+209 TDKIAP
-215 LVCDVQAGFSHDLSS
+215 LARDIRHGLNHDLSS
-230 IGIFGI
+230 IGMFGI

-292 CYALVGVKPVEGK
+292 CYSLLGVAPVEGK

-311 ADGLFSS
+311 ADTLFAA
-318 WPMGNWISFIT
+318 WPMGSWISFIT

-347 GPRVMANMA
+347 GPRVMSNMA
-356 TDSWFPHRFAALSV
+356 IDSWFPHRFAALSV

-378 LLMGIAAIALLFYTH
+378 LMLGTAAIALLFYTG

-428 DPQWVRHLGVH
+428 DPRWLRHLMVH
-439 LLGLVLCVTILTITV
+439 LVGLLLCVTILVITTF
-454 LEKFMEG
+454 EKFAEG
-461 GWLTLVITSVVI
+461 GWITLVITSVVI
-473 GLCYLIKGHYTRVRE
+473 GLCYMIKGHYASVRQ
-488 GFADLDNT
+488 GMKDLDDT

-501 ISDHGEPPP
+501 ISQHGEPPAL
-510 IDRNAATA
+510 DKNAPTA
-518 IQLVSGYSGF
+518 IQLVSEYSGF
-528 GVHTLFSILTTFPKT
+528 GVHTLFSIMSTFPNT
-543 YKNIIFVSVAVIDS
+543 YRNVVFISVAMIDS

-566 DALEES
+566 EALES
-572 IKSGLEKYVALARK
+572 SVRASLEKYVAMARK
-586 LGFAADYR
+586 LGMAAEYR
-594 MELATDVVESIIEV
+594 TALATDVVESAV
-608 CKDVAVTYPRSTVF
+608 KLCKETAEEFPRSTVF
-622 TGQLTFRLEKFYHRL
+622 TGQITFRLEKFYHRL

>member
-1 MPEGNMD
+1 MEHAASNETP
-8 NQSPQGSVSLLQKIV
+8 SLLQKII
-23 RAVMGA
+23 RAVIGG
-29 PKHLKDPQ
+29 PKHLKDPH
-37 LFHKISLIPILA
+37 LFHKMALIPVLA
-49 WIGLGADGL
+49 WVGLGADGL

-101 EHFPHGGGGYVV
+101 EHFPHGGGGYIV

-147 AIFSYIPQ
+147 AVFSYIPK

-166 FLTVVLII
+166 ILTVILII
-174 LNIRGVKESITVM
+174 LNIRGVKESISVM
-187 APIFMIFVST
+187 VPIFMTFVAS
-197 HLLMLVYGVFTH
+197 HILMLVYGVLTH
-209 TDKCGP
+209 TDKIAP
-215 LVCDVQAGFSHDLSS
+215 LANDVQAGFKHDISS

-266 PRVQTGKRTMLY
+266 PRVKTGKRTMIY
-278 MATSLAFTAGVLFL
+278 MATSLAFTAGILFL
-292 CYALVGVKPVEGK
+292 CYSLVGVKPVEGK

-311 ADGLFSS
+311 ADSLFGN

-347 GPRVMANMA
+347 GPRVMSNMA
-356 TDSWFPHRFAALSV
+356 IDSWFPHRFAALSV

-378 LLMGIAAIALLFYTH
+378 LLMGIAAIALLFYTG

-428 DPQWVRHLGVH
+428 DPQWFRHLLVH
-439 LLGLVLCVTILTITV
+439 LVGLLLCLTILVITTI
-454 LEKFMEG
+454 EKFAEG
-461 GWLTLVITSVVI
+461 GWMTLVITSVVI
-473 GLCYLIKGHYTRVRE
+473 GLCYMIKAHYVRVRQ
-488 GFADLDNT
+488 GMKDLDET

-501 ISDHGEPPP
+501 LSAHGEPPA
-510 IDRNAATA
+510 IDRSAPTA

-528 GVHTLFSILTTFPKT
+528 GVHTLFSILSTFPKT
-543 YKNIIFVSVAVIDS
+543 YKNVVFVSVALIDS
-557 GSFKGAEEI
+557 GSFKGAEEVE
-566 DALEES
+566 ALEAS
-572 IKSGLEKYVALARK
+572 VKAGLEKYVAMAHK

-594 MELATDVVESIIEV
+594 TALATDVVESAVDLCKEV
-608 CKDVAVTYPRSTVF
+608 AEEFPRSTVF
-622 TGQLTFRLEKFYHRL
+622 TGQITFRLEKFYHRL